1 MLHSIRVP
9 IFLDPVNQYELDEAR
24 ETRAEWMIEAAKH
37 EDDKWGKPE
46 EASQADMQS
55 LGSLSSDPL
64 TNEEQSSSHDS
75 DMMLFQDKEM
85 VPEPMT
91 SSRSRSD
98 DMNGTSKATAVSAKR
113 EMIDFDEIA
122 PVPAKPTPIQTPST
136 SEQNGSNP
144 MTKKES
150 TFMQNIDSMYGKNS
164 NSSDSTS
171 VTTSASTLSPASV
184 SSNGSAEPMRYNLG
198 SVSIPLS
205 GSHSSSSDH
214 NANNGGRMRGV
225 VPTGSNDSFL
235 ELNSNVSKMFY
246 TMKEE
251 GGSHVPKPR
260 EKTPAAGKVPA
271 PVTKVIEVL
280 PPIPDVQLK
289 PVEKVKETPVPVVV
303 EKPILV
309 KIPAIEK
316 PIEKPK
322 EIVQEPVKENIPVVE
337 KEVQKVIEEKTT
349 PSPPAEEDISNIAL
363 KTSKVVQPVT
373 TNQSQE
379 ASLDCDDAVVEDT
392 DNTKYSALDKLR
404 QRKTGFTFIPP
415 SVDSTVQVKFFGNQ
429 RIVIKK

>member
-1 MLHSIRVP
+1 MV
-9 IFLDPVNQYELDEAR
+9 EAG
-24 ETRAEWMIEAAKH
+24 KH

-75 DMMLFQDKEM
+75 DMMTFQDKEM

-91 SSRSRSD
+91 PSRSRSD
-98 DMNGTSKATAVSAKR
+98 DMNGTNKATAASANH

-122 PVPAKPTPIQTPST
+122 PVPAKSTPIQTPST
-136 SEQNGSNP
+136 SKQNGSNP

-150 TFMQNIDSMYGKNS
+150 TFMQSIDSMYGKNS

-184 SSNGSAEPMRYNLG
+184 SSNGSSEPMQYNLG

-214 NANNGGRMRGV
+214 NANNGARMRGV

-235 ELNSNVSKMFY
+235 ELNSNVSQMFY

-271 PVTKVIEVL
+271 PVTKIIEVL
-280 PPIPDVQLK
+280 PPMPVVQLK
-289 PVEKVKETPVPVVV
+289 PVEKVKAVPVPVVI

-309 KIPAIEK
+309 KTPAIEK

-322 EIVQEPVKENIPVVE
+322 EIVQEPVKENIPAVE
-337 KEVQKVIEEKTT
+337 EVQKVIEEKAT
-349 PSPPAEEDISNIAL
+349 PSPPAEEDMSNIAL
-363 KTSKVVQPVT
+363 KTSKVIQPVT
-373 TNQSQE
+373 INQSQE
-379 ASLDCDDAVVEDT
+379 APLDCGDAAVDDT
-392 DNTKYSALDKLR
+392 DNTKCSALDKLR

>member
-1 MLHSIRVP
+1 MV
-9 IFLDPVNQYELDEAR
+9 EAG
-24 ETRAEWMIEAAKH
+24 KH

-75 DMMLFQDKEM
+75 DMMSFQDKEM

-98 DMNGTSKATAVSAKR
+98 VMNGTSKATAASANL

-136 SEQNGSNP
+136 SKQNGSNP

-150 TFMQNIDSMYGKNS
+150 TFMQNIDNMYGKNS

-184 SSNGSAEPMRYNLG
+184 SSNGSAEPMHYNLG
-198 SVSIPLS
+198 SASIPLS

-214 NANNGGRMRGV
+214 NANRMRGV
-225 VPTGSNDSFL
+225 VPTGPNDSFL
-235 ELNSNVSKMFY
+235 ELNSNVSQMFY

-260 EKTPAAGKVPA
+260 EKTPVAGKLPA
-271 PVTKVIEVL
+271 PVTKIMEVL
-280 PPIPDVQLK
+280 PPMPAVQLK
-289 PVEKVKETPVPVVV
+289 PVEKVKAVPVPVVI
-303 EKPILV
+303 EKPTLV

-337 KEVQKVIEEKTT
+337 KEVEKVIEETT
-349 PSPPAEEDISNIAL
+349 PSPPAEEDMSNIAL

-373 TNQSQE
+373 INQSQE
-379 ASLDCDDAVVEDT
+379 APLDCDDAVVEDT

>member
-1 MLHSIRVP
+1 
-9 IFLDPVNQYELDEAR
+9 VNQYELDEAR
-24 ETRAEWMIEAAKH
+24 ETRAEWMVEAAKH

-55 LGSLSSDPL
+55 LGSVSSDPL

-98 DMNGTSKATAVSAKR
+98 DMNGTTKATAASVNR
-113 EMIDFDEIA
+113 EMIDFDEVA
-122 PVPAKPTPIQTPST
+122 TVPSKPTPIQTPST
-136 SEQNGSNP
+136 SKQNGSNP

-150 TFMQNIDSMYGKNS
+150 TFMQNIDSLYGQNS
-164 NSSDSTS
+164 NSSDCTS

-184 SSNGSAEPMRYNLG
+184 SSNGSSEPMHYNLG

-205 GSHSSSSDH
+205 GSHSSSDH

-225 VPTGSNDSFL
+225 VPTGANDSFL
-235 ELNSNVSKMFY
+235 ELNSNVSQMFY

-260 EKTPAAGKVPA
+260 EKTPVAGKVPA

-280 PPIPDVQLK
+280 PPMPVVQLK
-289 PVEKVKETPVPVVV
+289 PVEKVKAVPVPVIV

-309 KIPAIEK
+309 KIPAVEK

-322 EIVQEPVKENIPVVE
+322 EIIQEPVKENIPVVE
-337 KEVQKVIEEKTT
+337 EVQKVIEKTT
-349 PSPPAEEDISNIAL
+349 PSPPAAEEDISNIA
-363 KTSKVVQPVT
+363 KVVQPVT
-373 TNQSQE
+373 INPSQDVP
-379 ASLDCDDAVVEDT
+379 LDSDDAAVEGS

-404 QRKTGFTFIPP
+404 QRKSGFTFIPP